1 MMHPKEPRL
10 FEQVKKQS
18 LSNAVFEQ
26 LRDRIVRGEMEVG
39 APLPA
44 ERVLAEKLGV
54 NRSAVREGLKRLEQ
68 AGLVAI
74 QQGGKTKVLNFKK
87 TGGLELLA
95 AMMVKEGGHI
105 NTGVARSVLEM
116 RNTLAPDAARLCA
129 KRCSDEIASQL
140 DDIVTEMEHHRDD
153 LIMLQKL
160 ALAFW
165 QMVIQGS
172 DNVGYQLAFNSLDMT
187 YGQVLEHFT
196 LVLQEEFESIGLYKS
211 ILDAIARGEG
221 DKAYETSQSLVSKGK
236 EAMELVLSEIDVAQK
251 EEVPHATGG
260 R

>member
-1 MMHPKEPRL
+1 M

-26 LRDRIVRGEMEVG
+26 LRDRIVRGQMEVG

-68 AGLVAI
+68 AGLVSI
-74 QQGGKTKVLNFKK
+74 QQGGKTKVLNFRK

-95 AMMVKEGGHI
+95 AMMIQEGGHI
-105 NTGVARSVLEM
+105 NTGVAQSVLEM

-129 KRCSDEIASQL
+129 KRCADETANQL
-140 DDIVTEMEHHRDD
+140 DDIVEEMSNHPKD
-153 LIMLQKL
+153 LAMLQKL
-160 ALAFW
+160 ALVFW
-165 QMVIQGS
+165 QTIIQGS
-172 DNVGYQLAFNSLDMT
+172 NNVGYQLAFNSLDMT

-196 LVLQEEFESIGLYKS
+196 LVLQEEFESLHLYQK
-211 ILDAIARGEG
+211 IRDAICHGDAKQAFERGQE
-221 DKAYETSQSLVSKGK
+221 LVSIGK
-236 EAMELVLSEIDVAQK
+236 EAMESVLVEIDKAQK
-251 EEVPHATGG
+251 QEVYRATGG

>member
-1 MMHPKEPRL
+1 M

-39 APLPA
+39 DPLPA
-44 ERVLAEKLGV
+44 ERILAEKLGV

-74 QQGGKTKVLNFKK
+74 SQGGKTKVLNFKK

-95 AMMVKEGGHI
+95 AMMVKEGGLI

-116 RNTLAPDAARLCA
+116 RNALAPDAARLCA
-129 KRCSDEIASQL
+129 KRCNDELASQL
-140 DDIVTEMEHHRDD
+140 DDIVTEMTNHKKD
-153 LIMLQKL
+153 LQMLQKL
-160 ALAFW
+160 ALVFW
-165 QMVIQGS
+165 QTIIQGS
-172 DNVGYQLAFNSLDMT
+172 ENVGYQLAFNSLDMT

-196 LVLQEEFESIGLYKS
+196 LVLQEEFESIHAYQTIS
-211 ILDAIARGEG
+211 NAISHGNEEEAMVAA
-221 DKAYETSQSLVSKGK
+221 KKLVSMGK
-236 EAMELVLSEIDVAQK
+236 EVMESVLSEIDLAQ
-251 EEVPHATGG
+251 EEELAHATG
-260 R
+260 RS

>member
-1 MMHPKEPRL
+1 L

-39 APLPA
+39 DPLPA

-95 AMMVKEGGHI
+95 AMMVKEGGLI

-129 KRCSDEIASQL
+129 KRCNDETASQL
-140 DDIVTEMEHHRDD
+140 DDIVTEMHNYRQD
-153 LIMLQKL
+153 LSMLQKL
-160 ALAFW
+160 ALVFW
-165 QMVIQGS
+165 QTIIQGS

-196 LVLQEEFESIGLYKS
+196 LVLQEEFESIELYQNILNS
-211 ILDAIARGEG
+211 ISHGDGEKAFQESKQLVAKG
-221 DKAYETSQSLVSKGK
+221 AQAMESVLAEIDKAQTQ
-236 EAMELVLSEIDVAQK
+236 
-251 EEVPHATGG
+251 EVPRATGG